1 MINTGIVTKIDG
13 NNVSVKLHKSSSCSH
28 CSCCREERKMGS
40 DFEFKINQKVEI
52 GDLVTLEIAEK
63 DVVKAALIAYIMPPI
78 FMIAGYIIAAS
89 LGFSETKSIIGSFI
103 GVIVSFVILGIY
115 DRVFAKKTIDEEIK
129 IISVGKYDPSACVDL
144 SCGEHF

>member
-28 CSCCREERKMGS
+28 CSCCSEERKMGS

-78 FMIAGYIIAAS
+78 FMIAGYTIAAS